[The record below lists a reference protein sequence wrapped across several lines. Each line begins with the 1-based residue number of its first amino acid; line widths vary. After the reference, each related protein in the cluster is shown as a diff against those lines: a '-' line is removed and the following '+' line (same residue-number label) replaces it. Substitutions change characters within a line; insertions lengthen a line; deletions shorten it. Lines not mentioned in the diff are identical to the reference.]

1 MSNESGNVGMW
12 RAVSYGLA
20 AFSQAL
26 IMFLLYLIFQQQANI
41 FDRMENV
48 EKGQARLEG
57 IVSTINF
64 NTPQRVPPPERG
76 QPPQM
81 DP

>member
-1 MSNESGNVGMW
+1 MW
-12 RAVSYGLA
+12 RTISYGLA

-41 FDRMENV
+41 YDRLSSV

-57 IVSTINF
+57 VVSTINI
-64 NTPQRVPPPERG
+64 NNPSHISGPRQGDAGR
-76 QPPQM
+76 
-81 DP
+81 

>member
-12 RAVSYGLA
+12 RTISYGLA

-41 FDRMENV
+41 FERLEGV

-57 IVSTINF
+57 VVSTINY
-64 NTPQRVPPPERG
+64 NNPRREALPRQGGIETDR
-76 QPPQM
+76 
-81 DP
+81 

>member
-1 MSNESGNVGMW
+1 MW
-12 RAVSYGLA
+12 RTISYGLA

-41 FDRMENV
+41 FERLEGV

-57 IVSTINF
+57 VVSTINY
-64 NTPQRVPPPERG
+64 NNPRREALPRQGGIETDR
-76 QPPQM
+76 
-81 DP
+81 